1 MAVPTYEL
9 QLSSNS
15 AAKPISS
22 VWAVVSD
29 ERVKTDISDI
39 TGGLDKIDAL
49 RPVKFKYIDDY
60 CDCHDGVE
68 SDTYYYN
75 FIAQEVEVFEPRF
88 IRDHQ
93 ITEEENP
100 DYEYVKDTDGVIKTS
115 KLGQK
120 DAMYISVINQLI
132 TRIEILEAA

>member
-1 MAVPTYEL
+1 MRNKKYETKIFDWK
-9 QLSSNS
+9 N
-15 AAKPISS
+15 PI
-22 VWAVVSD
+22 VHG
-29 ERVKTDISDI
+29 EREQQI
-39 TGGLDKIDAL
+39 G
-49 RPVKFKYIDDY
+49 
-60 CDCHDGVE
+60 
-68 SDTYYYN
+68 

-115 KLGQK
+115 KLGEK

-132 TRIEILEAA
+132 TRIEILEA